1 MLKITSA
8 KDAAGELFDSG
19 VRSWHEGLT
28 DLQRAQLRA
37 IEATKNLE
45 SYGSQKEDSITRQQY
60 GQTSGI
66 ANHGMGADGGQ
77 VKTTTPQSD
86 PAGMSDEELQ
96 AAIAALQ
103 GQQAP
108 AVQPQVAYWQGGYH
122 TPAQPQGNDA
132 TQTRP
137 DYGTVQQR
145 PAYNFTPQQASQP
158 MSVQAAQVQNMNNQA
173 QSTEWKQR
181 LNGLLDMPGFTMP
194 GLLQ

>member
-1 MLKITSA
+1 MIKVTTPREALLE
-8 KDAAGELFDSG
+8 AGIDPETAWADD
-19 VRSWHEGLT
+19 EGLT
-28 DLQRAQLRA
+28 NIQRAQLRA
-37 IEATKNLE
+37 LGRSEVQRKYNE
-45 SYGSQKEDSITRQQY
+45 V
-60 GQTSGI
+60 GQFLNNPT
-66 ANHGMGADGGQ
+66 NHGMGADGGQ
-77 VKTTTPQSD
+77 VKTTAPQSD
-86 PAGMSDEELQ
+86 PAGMSDQELQ
-96 AAIAALQ
+96 AAIDALQ
-103 GQQAP
+103 GQQQAP

-181 LNGLLDMPGFTMP
+181 LNGLLDMPGFTIP